1 MSEGKMEIRIA
12 RSELLKSVSR
22 VQSIIERKS
31 SMPVLSTI
39 LFDASGSSV
48 RLSATDLELGFQ
60 ETLSATVIQEGSV
73 TISGRKLFEILKE
86 SNSETFQ
93 IKGRENNWVRLSDGV
108 ARFDLACI
116 APDEFP
122 AFIEPEGVPM
132 VQMDSAVLADMISK
146 TIYAITIEEAGF
158 KLSGVFTERV
168 SYNGN
173 YFLRMVAT
181 DGHRLSMIDKAVPNI
196 DSLDLSHGV
205 MIPKKGM
212 SELSRLASEGG
223 ALEIGFKQKDCVAK
237 KENALLVMR
246 LLEVKF
252 PDYQAVIPKDTA
264 FSISLKRTSLLEAM
278 RKMLILS
285 NERYRAVKITIE
297 KDVLDLVSANPD
309 LGEAQEKIDIQY
321 SGERIEA
328 GFNPRYFIDVVQAMQ
343 SETIRME
350 FMDNSRPCVIK
361 GDEDEGFI
369 GLIMPMRV

>member
-31 SMPVLSTI
+31 SMPVLSII

-60 ETLSATVIQEGSV
+60 ETLSAAVIQEGSV

-132 VQMDSAVLADMISK
+132 VQIDSAVLADMISK

-246 LLEVKF
+246 LLEAKF

>member
-1 MSEGKMEIRIA
+1 MEIKIA
-12 RSELLKSVSR
+12 RGELLKSVSR

-39 LFDASGSSV
+39 LFDASGPMV

-60 ETLSATVIQEGSV
+60 ETIAANVIQEGSI

-86 SNSETFQ
+86 SNAETFN
-93 IKGRENNWVRLSDGV
+93 IKGTDNNRVYLTDGI

-122 AFIEPEGVPM
+122 AFIEPEGVAM
-132 VQMDSAVLADMISK
+132 IEMDADSLADMINK

-168 SYNGN
+168 SYDGN
-173 YFLRMVAT
+173 HFLRMVAT
-181 DGHRLSMIDKAVPNI
+181 DGHRLSMIDKLVPGI
-196 DSLDLSHGV
+196 ETLDLAQGV
-205 MIPKKGM
+205 MIPRKGM
-212 SELSRLASEGG
+212 SELNRLASEGG
-223 ALEIGFKQKDCVAK
+223 VVEIGFKKKDCVAK

-246 LLEVKF
+246 LLEAKF
-252 PDYQAVIPKDTA
+252 PDYQAVIPKDAA
-264 FSISLKRTSLLEAM
+264 FSLTLKRSSLLEAM

-285 NERYRAVKITIE
+285 NERYRAVKITL
-297 KDVLDLVSANPD
+297 DNNMLDLVSANPD
-309 LGEAQEKIDIQY
+309 LGEAQEKIAITY

-343 SETIRME
+343 SDMINME
-350 FMDNSRPCVIK
+350 FTSNSRPCVIK
-361 GDEDEGFI
+361 GEADKGFI

>member
-1 MSEGKMEIRIA
+1 MLEEKMEIKIA
-12 RSELLKSVSR
+12 RNEFLKSVSR

-60 ETLSATVIQEGSV
+60 ETLPATVIEEGSI

-86 SNSETFQ
+86 SNSETFA
-93 IKGRENNWVRLSDGV
+93 IKGRENNWVRLSDGI

-116 APDEFP
+116 GPDEFP

-132 VQMDSAVLADMISK
+132 VQIDGEILADMINK

-158 KLSGVFTERV
+158 KLSGVFTEKV
-168 SYNGN
+168 SYGGN
-173 YFLRMVAT
+173 HFLRMVAT
-181 DGHRLSMIDKAVPNI
+181 DGHRLSMVDKPVPNMEG
-196 DSLDLSHGV
+196 LDLAHGV

-212 SELSRLASEGG
+212 SELNRLASEGG
-223 ALEIGFKQKDCVAK
+223 AVEIGFKQKDCVAK

-246 LLEVKF
+246 LLEAKF
-252 PDYQAVIPKDTA
+252 PDYQAVIPKEAA
-264 FSISLKRTSLLEAM
+264 FSISLKRFSLLEAM
-278 RKMLILS
+278 RKMMILS
-285 NERYRAVKITIE
+285 NERYRAVKITL
-297 KDVLDLVSANPD
+297 DNNVLDLVSANPD
-309 LGEAQEKIDIQY
+309 LGEAQEKIEITY

-343 SETIRME
+343 SDTIHME
-350 FMDNSRPCVIK
+350 FKDNSRPCVIK

>member
-1 MSEGKMEIRIA
+1 MEIKIA

-39 LFDASGSSV
+39 LFDASGASV

-60 ETLSATVIQEGSV
+60 ESLSASVMQEGSI

-86 SNSETFQ
+86 SNSETFT
-93 IKGRENNWVRLSDGV
+93 IRSRENNWVRLSDGI

-122 AFIEPEGVPM
+122 AFIEPEGVAM
-132 VQMDSAVLADMISK
+132 VQIDGDTLGDMIGK
-146 TIYAITIEEAGF
+146 TIYAITVEEAGF

-168 SYNGN
+168 SYDGKN
-173 YFLRMVAT
+173 FLRMVAT
-181 DGHRLSMIDKAVPNI
+181 DGHRLSMIDKPVSNI
-196 DSLDLSHGV
+196 ESLELVKGV

-212 SELSRLASEGG
+212 SELNRLASEGG
-223 ALEIGFKQKDCVAK
+223 AVEIGFKHKDCVARK
-237 KENALLVMR
+237 ANAVLVMR
-246 LLEVKF
+246 LLEAKF
-252 PDYQAVIPKDTA
+252 PDYQAVIPKESA
-264 FSISLKRTSLLEAM
+264 FSISLKRASLQEAM

-297 KDVLDLVSANPD
+297 NNVLDLVSANPD
-309 LGEAQEKIDIQY
+309 LGEAQEKIDIAY
-321 SGERIEA
+321 SGDRIEA
-328 GFNPRYFIDVVQAMQ
+328 GFNPRYFIDVLQAMQ
-343 SETIRME
+343 SDTIRME
-350 FMDNSRPCVIK
+350 FMDNSKPCVIR
-361 GDEDEGFI
+361 GDADEGFI

>member
-60 ETLSATVIQEGSV
+60 ETLSAVVIQEGSV

-132 VQMDSAVLADMISK
+132 VQIDSAVLADMISK

-246 LLEVKF
+246 LLETKF

>member
-1 MSEGKMEIRIA
+1 MEIKIA

-39 LFDASGSSV
+39 LFDASGPTV

-60 ETLSATVIQEGSV
+60 ETISANVIEEGSITV
-73 TISGRKLFEILKE
+73 SGRKLFEILKE
-86 SNSETFQ
+86 SNSETFT
-93 IKGRENNWVRLSDGV
+93 IKSKDNNRVHLSDGV

-116 APDEFP
+116 AADEFP
-122 AFIEPEGVPM
+122 SFIEPEGVPL
-132 VQMDSAVLADMISK
+132 VQIDGDTLADMINK

-168 SYNGN
+168 SHGGN

-181 DGHRLSMIDKAVPNI
+181 DGHRLSMIDKRIPGIEV
-196 DSLDLSHGV
+196 LDLVQGV

-212 SELSRLASEGG
+212 SELNRLASEGG
-223 ALEIGFKQKDCVAK
+223 VVEIGFKQKDCVAK

-246 LLEVKF
+246 LLEAKF
-252 PDYQAVIPKDTA
+252 PDYQAVIPKEAA
-264 FSISLKRTSLLEAM
+264 FSILLKRSSLLEAM

-285 NERYRAVKITIE
+285 NERYRAVKVTLE
-297 KDVLDLVSANPD
+297 NDVLDLVSANPD
-309 LGEAQEKIDIQY
+309 LGEAQEKIDITY

-328 GFNPRYFIDVVQAMQ
+328 GFNPKYFIDVVQAMQ
-343 SETIRME
+343 SDMIHME
-350 FMDNSRPCVIK
+350 FMDNSKPCVIK
-361 GDEDEGFI
+361 GDEDDGFI

>member
-1 MSEGKMEIRIA
+1 MEIKIA
-12 RSELLKSVSR
+12 RGELLKSVSR

-39 LFDASGSSV
+39 LFDASEASV

-60 ETLSATVIQEGSV
+60 ETLSAAVNQEGSI

-86 SNSETFQ
+86 SNSETFT
-93 IKGRENNWVRLSDGV
+93 IRSRENNWVRLSDGV

-122 AFIEPEGVPM
+122 GFIEPEGVAM
-132 VQMDSAVLADMISK
+132 IRIDGDTLADMIDK
-146 TIYAITIEEAGF
+146 TIYAITVEEAGF

-168 SYNGN
+168 SYDGRH
-173 YFLRMVAT
+173 FLRMVAT
-181 DGHRLSMIDKAVPNI
+181 DGHRLSMIDKPVPNI
-196 DSLDLSHGV
+196 ENLDLPKGV

-212 SELSRLASEGG
+212 SELNRLASEGG
-223 ALEIGFKQKDCVAK
+223 EVEIGFKQKDCVAK
-237 KENALLVMR
+237 KENAVLVMR
-246 LLEVKF
+246 LLEAKF
-252 PDYQAVIPKDTA
+252 PDYQAVIPKETA
-264 FSISLKRTSLLEAM
+264 FTLSLKRSSLQEAM

-297 KDVLDLVSANPD
+297 NNVLDLVSANPD
-309 LGEAQEKIDIQY
+309 LGEAQEKIDISY

-328 GFNPRYFIDVVQAMQ
+328 GFNPRYFIDVLQAMQ
-343 SETIRME
+343 SDTIRME
-350 FMDNSRPCVIK
+350 FMDNSKPCVIK
-361 GDEDEGFI
+361 GDADEGFI

>member
-1 MSEGKMEIRIA
+1 MEIKIV
-12 RSELLKSVSR
+12 RSDLLKSVSR
-22 VQSIIERKS
+22 VQSIIEKKS

-39 LFDASGSSV
+39 LFEASGPTV

-60 ETLSATVIQEGSV
+60 ETISATVIQEGSITV
-73 TISGRKLFEILKE
+73 SGRKLFEILKE
-86 SNSETFQ
+86 SNSETFT
-93 IKGRENNWVRLSDGV
+93 IKSKDNSRVHLSDGI

-116 APDEFP
+116 PVDEFP
-122 AFIEPEGVPM
+122 AFIEPEGVGM
-132 VQMDSAVLADMISK
+132 VQMDADTLGDMINK

-168 SYNGN
+168 SYGEKH
-173 YFLRMVAT
+173 FLRMVST
-181 DGHRLSMIDKAVPNI
+181 DGHRLSMIDKCIPGIEA
-196 DSLDLSHGV
+196 LDLAQGV

-212 SELSRLASEGG
+212 SELNRLASEGG
-223 ALEIGFKQKDCVAK
+223 VIEIGFKQKDCVAK

-246 LLEVKF
+246 LLEAKF
-252 PDYQAVIPKDTA
+252 PDYQAVIPKEAA
-264 FSISLKRTSLLEAM
+264 FSITLKRSSLLEAM

-297 KDVLDLVSANPD
+297 NDVLDLVSANPD
-309 LGEAQEKIDIQY
+309 LGEAQEKIEIRY

-328 GFNPRYFIDVVQAMQ
+328 GFNPRYFIDVAQAMN
-343 SETIRME
+343 SEMIHME

>member
-1 MSEGKMEIRIA
+1 MEIKIA

-39 LFDASGSSV
+39 LFDASGPTV

-60 ETLSATVIQEGSV
+60 ETISANVSQEGSITV
-73 TISGRKLFEILKE
+73 SGRKLFEILKE
-86 SNSETFQ
+86 SNSETFT
-93 IKGRENNWVRLSDGV
+93 IKSRDHNRVHLSDGV

-116 APDEFP
+116 GADEFP
-122 AFIEPEGVPM
+122 SFIEPEGVAM
-132 VQMDSAVLADMISK
+132 VQIDGDTLADMINK

-158 KLSGVFTERV
+158 KLSGVFTEKV
-168 SYNGN
+168 SYDGN

-181 DGHRLSMIDKAVPNI
+181 DGHRLSMIDKPVPGI
-196 DSLDLSHGV
+196 DTLDLVQGV

-212 SELSRLASEGG
+212 SELNRLASEGG
-223 ALEIGFKQKDCVAK
+223 VVEIGFKQKDCVAK

-246 LLEVKF
+246 LLEAKF
-252 PDYQAVIPKDTA
+252 PDYQAVIPKEAA
-264 FSISLKRTSLLEAM
+264 FSITLKRSSVLEAM

-285 NERYRAVKITIE
+285 NERYRAVKITLE
-297 KDVLDLVSANPD
+297 NNVMDLVSANPD
-309 LGEAQEKIDIQY
+309 IGEAQEKMEIAY
-321 SGERIEA
+321 AGEKIEA

-343 SETIRME
+343 SDMIHME
-350 FMDNSRPCVIK
+350 FMDNSKPCVIK
-361 GDEDEGFI
+361 GDEDAGFI

>member
-1 MSEGKMEIRIA
+1 MEIKIA
-12 RSELLKSVSR
+12 RGDLLKSVSR

-39 LFDASGSSV
+39 LFEASGPSV

-60 ETLSATVIQEGSV
+60 ESLTANIIEEGSI

-86 SNSETFQ
+86 STADTFT

-116 APDEFP
+116 GADEFP
-122 AFIEPEGVPM
+122 AFIEPEGVAM
-132 VQMDSAVLADMISK
+132 IQIDGDTLADMIDK

-158 KLSGVFTERV
+158 KLSGVFTEKV
-168 SYNGN
+168 SHHGKN
-173 YFLRMVAT
+173 FLRMVAT
-181 DGHRLSMIDKAVPNI
+181 DGHRLSMMDKPVSNI
-196 DSLDLSHGV
+196 ESLDLPKGV

-212 SELSRLASEGG
+212 SELNRLASEGG
-223 ALEIGFKQKDCVAK
+223 VVEIGFKQKDCVAK
-237 KENALLVMR
+237 KESAVLVMR
-246 LLEVKF
+246 LLEAKF
-252 PDYQAVIPKDTA
+252 PDYQAVIPKETA
-264 FSISLKRTSLLEAM
+264 FSITVKRSSLHEAM

-297 KDVLDLVSANPD
+297 NNVLDLVSANPD
-309 LGEAQEKIDIQY
+309 LGEAQEKIGISY

-343 SETIRME
+343 SDTIHME
-350 FMDNSRPCVIK
+350 FVDNSKPCVIK
-361 GDEDEGFI
+361 GDEDEGFV

>member
-1 MSEGKMEIRIA
+1 MEIRIA

-60 ETLSATVIQEGSV
+60 ETLSAVVIQEGSV

-132 VQMDSAVLADMISK
+132 VQIDSAVLADMISK

-246 LLEVKF
+246 LLETKF

>member
-1 MSEGKMEIRIA
+1 MEIKIA
-12 RSELLKSVSR
+12 RNELLKSVSR

-31 SMPVLSTI
+31 SMAVLSTI
-39 LFDASGSSV
+39 LFDASDASV

-60 ETLSATVIQEGSV
+60 ETLPATVIQGGSLTV
-73 TISGRKLFEILKE
+73 SGRKLFEILKE
-86 SNSETFQ
+86 SNSETFD

-116 APDEFP
+116 AAEEFP

-132 VQMDSAVLADMISK
+132 VQVDGDMLSDMINK
-146 TIYAITIEEAGF
+146 TIYAITIEDAGF
-158 KLSGVFTERV
+158 KLSGVYTERV
-168 SYNGN
+168 SYDGKS
-173 YFLRMVAT
+173 YLRMVAT
-181 DGHRLSMIDKAVPNI
+181 DGHRLSLIDKEVANV
-196 DSLDLSHGV
+196 DGLDLSHGV

-212 SELSRLASEGG
+212 SELTRLASEGG
-223 ALEIGFKQKDCVAK
+223 PVEIGFKQKDCVAK

-246 LLEVKF
+246 LLEAKF
-252 PDYQAVIPKDTA
+252 PDYQAVIPKDAA
-264 FSISLKRTSLLEAM
+264 FSIALKRTSLLEAM

-285 NERYRAVKITIE
+285 NERYRAVRLTIE

-309 LGEAQEKIDIQY
+309 LGEAQEKIEIQY
-321 SGERIEA
+321 SGDRIEA
-328 GFNPRYFIDVVQAMQ
+328 GFNPRYFIDVLQAMQ
-343 SETIRME
+343 SDVVRME